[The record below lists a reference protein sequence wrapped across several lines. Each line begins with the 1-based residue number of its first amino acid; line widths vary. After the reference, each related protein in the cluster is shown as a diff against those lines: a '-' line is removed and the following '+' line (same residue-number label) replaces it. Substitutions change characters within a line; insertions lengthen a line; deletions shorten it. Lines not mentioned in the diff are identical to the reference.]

1 LLPFSP
7 SSILL
12 HPPDTSNNNDN
23 GSCIAEQ
30 THTAFKALDSLT
42 HSVTMSDNTMSGDT
56 PEIQLA
62 VLGFSDQPGPGP
74 IGNLGG
80 GPSPISQ
87 HWFVYRDGQF
97 QPAAP
102 TMGQPAA
109 PTMGQPAAPT
119 MGQPAALTMGQP
131 HPTMG
136 HILDSPS
143 DFDSDP
149 DPNRQP
155 NIRFVTIALLSGP
168 LSASYT
174 NELDTQ
180 IDIIEMGPFV
190 TEMVEM
196 IPEVAEM
203 VFSKVAKMVF
213 SKVAEMVSSKVAKMV
228 FGNTISI
235 NVNSP
240 QLLASS

>member
-1 LLPFSP
+1 
-7 SSILL
+7 
-12 HPPDTSNNNDN
+12 
-23 GSCIAEQ
+23 
-30 THTAFKALDSLT
+30 
-42 HSVTMSDNTMSGDT
+42 MSDNTMSGDT
-56 PEIQLA
+56 EEIQLA

-102 TMGQPAA
+102 SMGQPAAPSMGQPAA

-119 MGQPAALTMGQP
+119 MGRPAALTIGQP
-131 HPTMG
+131 HPTIG

-168 LSASYT
+168 LSANYT
-174 NELDTQ
+174 EKLDTQ

-190 TEMVEM
+190 TKIVEM
-196 IPEVAEM
+196 LPDMANM
-203 VFSKVAKMVF
+203 VFSKVAKMVS
-213 SKVAEMVSSKVAKMV
+213 SKVAEIGSGA
-228 FGNTISI
+228 FANNTISI

-240 QLLASS
+240 QLLAAS